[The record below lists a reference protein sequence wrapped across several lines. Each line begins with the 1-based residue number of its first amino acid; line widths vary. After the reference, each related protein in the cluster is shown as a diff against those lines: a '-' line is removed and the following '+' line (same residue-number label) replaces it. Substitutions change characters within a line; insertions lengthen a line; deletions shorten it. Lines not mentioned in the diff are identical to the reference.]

1 MLRLVFPILSL
12 LLAEAHFYFHG
23 WDFLLP
29 LPGALLLFLL
39 VPRCWVRWGEVIGLV
54 GLAAEWL
61 RADYALMQ
69 VRLAMDRPYALA
81 AGILAGCAAFTL
93 ASAAVFF
100 SKRLREHYCR

>member
-1 MLRLVFPILSL
+1 MIRLVFPILSL
-12 LLAEAHFYFHG
+12 VLAEAHFYFHG

-29 LPGALLLFLL
+29 LPGALLFFLL
-39 VPRCWVRWGEVIGLV
+39 VPYRWVRSLEVAGLA

-61 RADYALMQ
+61 RAD
-69 VRLAMDRPYALA
+69 YALA

-100 SKRLREHYCR
+100 SKRLKAHYSR